1 MALLSHNIAFKG
13 AMLTTGTNRNDYHLH
28 RQAFFTSFGLLM

>member
-1 MALLSHNIAFKG
+1 MALSSHHIAFKW
-13 AMLTTGTNRNDYHLH
+13 AMLITDTNRNDYHLY